1 MNGAGAARSRGGGR
15 TGKKSPVP
23 IGEALGAFAA
33 ELGIAG
39 RLREYE
45 AVTRWEA
52 IVGER
57 IARVARPLRVEKGVL
72 VVNVESAPWRA
83 ELTLRR
89 REILAKINSALGGP
103 VIGDIR
109 FR

>member
-1 MNGAGAARSRGGGR
+1 LNGAGASRPRGGRR
-15 TGKKSPVP
+15 TEKKSPVL
-23 IGEALGAFAA
+23 IGDALGAFVV

-45 AVTRWEA
+45 AVTRWHA

-57 IARVARPLRVEKGVL
+57 IAKVSRPLRVEKGVL

-103 VIGDIR
+103 VISDIR